1 VIVRRSPI
9 PAHPV
14 LAGAGAAGTAAGGP
28 ARLWLRVHGRLLAA
42 GWRRGARYRA
52 AALGG
57 LVANA
62 TFGFLKASILV
73 AAVRAGGGQL
83 GGYDAASITAYTWL
97 SQALLGS
104 VNLFG
109 RNDLA
114 DRMRDGSIA
123 VDLLRPVDVQT
134 ASTAQEV
141 GRALFALLPRG
152 VPLVGLGVLVGGL
165 RLPADVLVLATGAV
179 SVGAAIV
186 PSHLVVY
193 LVAATGF
200 WTVETRGVQLL
211 YMVLAGFLAGLFVP
225 VTLFP
230 AWLLGL
236 ARATPFPS
244 MLQTPIDVLS
254 GRVTG
259 VAGAAA
265 VGAQLGWIAV
275 ALVAGQLMTR
285 AGRRRLE
292 VQGG

>member
-1 VIVRRSPI
+1 VRRHPSPARREAESRG
-9 PAHPV
+9 P
-14 LAGAGAAGTAAGGP
+14 AGAT
-28 ARLWLRVHGRLLAA
+28 RLWLRVHGRLLAA
-42 GWRRGARYRA
+42 GWRRGSRYRA

-73 AAVRAGGGQL
+73 AAVRARGGEL
-83 GGYDAASITAYTWL
+83 GGYDTASITAYTWL

-152 VPLVGLGVLVGGL
+152 VPLVLLGVLAGGL
-165 RLPADVLVLATGAV
+165 RLPADVLGLAAGLV
-179 SVGAAIV
+179 SVVVAV
-186 PSHLVVY
+186 VLSHLVVY
-193 LVAATGF
+193 LVTTTGF

-230 AWLLGL
+230 GWLLAL

-254 GRVTG
+254 GRVDG
-259 VAGAAA
+259 AAGAAA
-265 VGAQLGWIAV
+265 VAVQLAW
-275 ALVAGQLMTR
+275 VAGALAAGHLLTR